1 MDKVNGTLKT
11 YSQGGQTLSY
21 RNKVLRKENSRKKV
35 EENKLEIDVAYTSLL
50 TRALETTQYI
60 LAGSDQQ
67 WIPVH
72 KSWRLNERH
81 YGALQGL
88 NKDDAREKWGEEQ
101 VHQWR
106 RSYDVQPPAES
117 EEQRDD
123 YLRNRRYNHLDK
135 RMMPYSESL
144 KDTFRTCGTYMD

>member
-1 MDKVNGTLKT
+1 MPKLILCRHGQSEWNAKT

-21 RNKVLRKENSRKKV
+21 RNKVLRKRKQQEKR

-81 YGALQGL
+81 YGAL
-88 NKDDAREKWGEEQ
+88 RFE
-101 VHQWR
+101 
-106 RSYDVQPPAES
+106 
-117 EEQRDD
+117 
-123 YLRNRRYNHLDK
+123 
-135 RMMPYSESL
+135 
-144 KDTFRTCGTYMD
+144 